1 MHILEKEA
9 KRLGREIKK
18 SLIKDE
24 KDYYENKFGEN
35 VDIATA
41 WRTANEIMG
50 CNKNLAPSAIKHTND
65 KGETEV
71 ATNPKNLAEMFNT
84 FFRKKVETLRN
95 KTEQS
100 PAIQP
105 TERLKSWLRREGIN
119 PPPFQLKEID
129 KKTFRGIIKKMK
141 SKRTHGIDWIDSF
154 SLKASSPLIE
164 DCLIHLINLSIRRS
178 RFSSRWKPQLV
189 FPTHKKKEKDRLEN
203 YRPVSH
209 LVQVGIMV
217 EYAAYFQIVDHFTQ
231 QNLFHPIHHASLA
244 HHSTSTAV
252 IQLFDTL
259 LEAAEK
265 QELSAVCL
273 LDQSAAYDLLCHRT
287 LETKDL

>member
-1 MHILEKEA
+1 
-9 KRLGREIKK
+9 
-18 SLIKDE
+18 
-24 KDYYENKFGEN
+24 
-35 VDIATA
+35 
-41 WRTANEIMG
+41 MG

-71 ATNPKNLAEMFNT
+71 ATNPQNLAEMFNT

-164 DCLIHLINLSIRRS
+164 DCLIHLINL
-178 RFSSRWKPQLV
+178 
-189 FPTHKKKEKDRLEN
+189 
-203 YRPVSH
+203 
-209 LVQVGIMV
+209 
-217 EYAAYFQIVDHFTQ
+217 
-231 QNLFHPIHHASLA
+231 
-244 HHSTSTAV
+244 
-252 IQLFDTL
+252 
-259 LEAAEK
+259 
-265 QELSAVCL
+265 
-273 LDQSAAYDLLCHRT
+273 
-287 LETKDL
+287 